1 MSKQQQTSEPRRGD
15 DEAENRKRPFRA
27 PAMLSTIG
35 DYVVRFDQRGR
46 RKAMFAQ
53 ISSRIPWSLINWGSH
68 KAPKYYSTRHNNI
81 IPHLKIHVRDNLLR
95 LAQDNQ
101 SLLIGKRGTAILP
114 RKESPSMSVCLRQR
128 DTVILPWKGSPS
140 MSQRQSAVRFGIFTI
155 ETSCRWNRGRH
166 R

>member
-1 MSKQQQTSEPRRGD
+1 MNPIAKTRSPIENSRR
-15 DEAENRKRPFRA
+15 A
-27 PAMLSTIG
+27 STIHSTPQIQNLKCR
-35 DYVVRFDQRGR
+35 DKTARHQRGR
-46 RKAMFAQ
+46 QKAMFTQ

-128 DTVILPWKGSPS
+128 ESERYGHPALERKSFDVSKT
-140 MSQRQSAVRFGIFTI
+140 
-155 ETSCRWNRGRH
+155 ECRLLGYPP
-166 R
+166 